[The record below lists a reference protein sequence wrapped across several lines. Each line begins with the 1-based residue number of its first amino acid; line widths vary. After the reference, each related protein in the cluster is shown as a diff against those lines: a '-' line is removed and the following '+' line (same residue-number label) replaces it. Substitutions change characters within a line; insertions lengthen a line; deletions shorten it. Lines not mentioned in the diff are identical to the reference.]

1 MKTILVVVAVLAGNI
16 FAQSNNDSV
25 STKTDSTG
33 FRLSSID
40 VSSGKGAVSSGLY
53 VYLNLASDQAILQ
66 TTISE
71 NDLEVTYFLR
81 LLDDKI
87 LIGPNAGFF
96 LNSPYGGPMMVFS
109 PMQYVSTLHWCGWS
123 FGKPEGPVEGTP
135 SFLFAVNAITATVWR
150 VSATYCLI
158 NYMDN
163 KPQHTV
169 DLKYAQGI
177 NRNFSIYTNIG
188 YDFLN
193 QSQLLKI
200 GVNWVP

>member
-1 MKTILVVVAVLAGNI
+1 MKTLVIALLLVVSV
-16 FAQSNNDSV
+16 FAQPNNDSV
-25 STKTDSTG
+25 LTKTESSN
-33 FRLSSID
+33 FRLSRID

-71 NDLEVTYFLR
+71 SDLEVTYLLR
-81 LLDDKI
+81 MLDGKI
-87 LIGPNAGFF
+87 LVGPNIGFF
-96 LNSPYGGPMMVFS
+96 LNVPYGGPMMVCS
-109 PMQYVSTLHWCGWS
+109 PTDMISTLHWCGWS
-123 FGKPEGPVEGTP
+123 FGQPEGPVEGRT